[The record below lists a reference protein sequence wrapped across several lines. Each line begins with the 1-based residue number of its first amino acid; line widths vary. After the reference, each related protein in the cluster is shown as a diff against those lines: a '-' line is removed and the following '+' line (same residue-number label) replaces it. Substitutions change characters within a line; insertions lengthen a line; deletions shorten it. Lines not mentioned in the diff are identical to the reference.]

1 VPALSTTERVPLCDP
16 VALGVKVTEMVQLSP
31 GSRLDPQS
39 LVSAKLPEALM
50 LVSVSVS
57 LLLLGKFT
65 DKAALVVLIG

>member
-1 VPALSTTERVPLCDP
+1 V
-16 VALGVKVTEMVQLSP
+16 
-31 GSRLDPQS
+31 
-39 LVSAKLPEALM
+39 KLPEALM